1 MRLTRLMKDNLFT
14 IIKNK
19 TTSPL
24 EPIIDS
30 LIGEIQEAIYKSEP
44 VFKQF
49 IDKYGIS
56 AYMRE
61 KVYVHGIQHAKEYH
75 AINLFLPKTS
85 LIAKFNKENHATNI
99 IRFDNLSDFAKEPL
113 IKLME
118 AIDNNVEYQKTLDNL
133 ETTIDSCSTDK
144 QLADMYPDFIKYFN
158 AAGIVVQAQKQ
169 LPAKLGLPESLVK
182 FGLVLE
188 TKEEKESKQKALE
201 EVIKEDIED
210 DK

>member
-24 EPIIDS
+24 EPIIDG
-30 LIGEIQEAIYKSEP
+30 LVEEIQQAIYKSEP
-44 VFKQF
+44 IFKQF
-49 IDKYGIS
+49 VDEYGLIVF
-56 AYMRE
+56 MRE
-61 KVYVHGIQHAKEYH
+61 RVYVHGIQHNKSCH

-85 LIAKFNKENHATNI
+85 LIAKFNKENHATNN
-99 IRFDNLSDFAKEPL
+99 IRFDSLSDFAKEPL
-113 IKLME
+113 VKLMN
-118 AIDNNVEYQKTLDNL
+118 AIDSNVEYQKTLDNL
-133 ETTIDSCSTDK
+133 QATIDSCSTDK

-201 EVIKEDIED
+201 DVIKEDIED

>member
-1 MRLTRLMKDNLFT
+1 MRLTRLMKDDLFT
-14 IIKNK
+14 IIKNQ

-30 LIGEIQEAIYKSEP
+30 LVGEIQEAIYKSEP

-49 IDKYGIS
+49 IDEYGVS

-61 KVYVHGIQHAKEYH
+61 KVYVHGIKYNKEYH

-85 LIAKFNKENHATNI
+85 LIAKFNKENHSTNNV
-99 IRFDNLSDFAKEPL
+99 RFDSLSDFAKEPL
-113 IKLME
+113 VKLMK

-133 ETTIDSCSTDK
+133 QTTIDSCSTDK

-169 LPAKLGLPESLVK
+169 LPTKLGLPESLVK

-201 EVIKEDIED
+201 DVIKEDIED

>member
-24 EPIIDS
+24 EPIIDG
-30 LIGEIQEAIYKSEP
+30 LIEEIQQIIYKDQP

-49 IDKYGIS
+49 VDVYGLS
-56 AYMRE
+56 GYMQER
-61 KVYVHGIQHAKEYH
+61 VYVHGIQHDKEYH
-75 AINLFLPKTS
+75 VINLFLPQTS
-85 LIAKFNKENHATNI
+85 LIAKFNKKNHTTNN
-99 IRFDNLSDFAKEPL
+99 IRFNSLSDFAKEPL
-113 IKLME
+113 VKLMK

-133 ETTIDSCSTDK
+133 QTTIDSCSTDK
-144 QLADMYPDFIKYFN
+144 QLANMYPDFIKYFN
-158 AAGIVVQAQKQ
+158 TAGIVVQAQKQ

-188 TKEEKESKQKALE
+188 TKEEKESKQKGLE
-201 EVIKEDIED
+201 DIIKEDIED

>member
-24 EPIIDS
+24 EPIIDG
-30 LIGEIQEAIYKSEP
+30 LIEEIQQIIYKDQP

-49 IDKYGIS
+49 VDVYGLS
-56 AYMRE
+56 GYMRE
-61 KVYVHGIQHAKEYH
+61 RVYVHGIQHNKEYH
-75 AINLFLPKTS
+75 AINLFLPQTS
-85 LIAKFNKENHATNI
+85 LIAKFNKENHATNNV
-99 IRFDNLSDFAKEPL
+99 RFNSLSDFAKEPL
-113 IKLME
+113 VKLMK

-133 ETTIDSCSTDK
+133 QTTIDSCSTDK

-201 EVIKEDIED
+201 DVIKEDIED

>member
-1 MRLTRLMKDNLFT
+1 MRLTKLMKDNLFT

-24 EPIIDS
+24 EPIIDG
-30 LIGEIQEAIYKSEP
+30 LVEEIQQAIYKSEP
-44 VFKQF
+44 IFKQF
-49 IDKYGIS
+49 VDEYGLI
-56 AYMRE
+56 YFMRE
-61 KVYVHGIQHAKEYH
+61 RVYVYGIQHDKSCH

-85 LIAKFNKENHATNI
+85 LIAKFNKENHATNN
-99 IRFDNLSDFAKEPL
+99 IRFDSLSDFAKEPL
-113 IKLME
+113 VKLMN
-118 AIDNNVEYQKTLDNL
+118 AIDSNVEYQKTLDNL
-133 ETTIDSCSTDK
+133 QATIDSCSTDK

-201 EVIKEDIED
+201 DVIKEDIED